1 MLIERQQGN
10 DEVDLARREVE
21 KRLEAN
27 KKMDEKLA
35 LFENS
40 LETLAN
46 ELRLYKA
53 REEELRET
61 VQLERQRTKKLQI
74 SLEET

>member
-1 MLIERQQGN
+1 LIERQQGN

-35 LFENS
+35 L
-40 LETLAN
+40 LEKSA
-46 ELRLYKA
+46 
-53 REEELRET
+53 
-61 VQLERQRTKKLQI
+61 
-74 SLEET
+74 